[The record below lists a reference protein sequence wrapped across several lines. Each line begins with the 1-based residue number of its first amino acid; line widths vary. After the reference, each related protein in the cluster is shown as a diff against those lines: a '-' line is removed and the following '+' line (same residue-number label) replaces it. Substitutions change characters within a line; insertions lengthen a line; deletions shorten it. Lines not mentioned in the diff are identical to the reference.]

1 MKPRLYLLFIPLCV
15 LACVSHSAGTT
26 DPEQSIVDRIRT
38 IRELRTQ
45 IAADYWP
52 GFDAPEFDVP
62 LHYYTDS
69 VCYAV
74 NPLPEYRDAFAA
86 QLIYHGDGIEI
97 YKRALPDTLAFHM
110 ETHLNF
116 DDPSAC
122 DGNMPTIACSSPE
135 MTRRTVPDV
144 VSDSLWL
151 PMVLHEYAHGFQ
163 YRQPGFA
170 QAFAR
175 EMAVFDESELSRL
188 HKRVA
193 WFDRAV
199 KDENT
204 ALLAA
209 LETTDRTARASCIR
223 LFRTLRRDRKQR
235 MAAEMGDSTVRAEE
249 IYESMEGMARYVE
262 AHAGMLLGTYSGDE
276 AWMCDTDSSGYF
288 FATGYNLIRL
298 IDRCGAD
305 KSQLLTGE
313 LLPLERFLPVAT
325 DNK

>member
-1 MKPRLYLLFIPLCV
+1 MKLRLYLLFIPLCMI
-15 LACVSHSAGTT
+15 ACVSHSAGTT
-26 DPEQSIVDRIRT
+26 DPEQPIVDRIRT

-45 IAADYWP
+45 IAADCWP
-52 GFDAPEFDVP
+52 DFDAPKFDVP
-62 LHYYTDS
+62 LLYYTDS

-74 NPLPEYRDAFAA
+74 DPLPEYRDTFAA
-86 QLIYHGDGIEI
+86 RLIYHRGGIDI
-97 YKRALPDTLAFHM
+97 YKTALPDTLPFHM

-116 DDPSAC
+116 DDPTVC
-122 DGNMPTIACSSPE
+122 DGSMPTIACSSPE
-135 MTRRTVPDV
+135 ITQRTVPDV

-175 EMAVFDESELSRL
+175 EMTVFDESELSRL

-199 KDENT
+199 KAENT
-204 ALLAA
+204 TLLAA
-209 LETTDRTARASCIR
+209 LETTDRTARDSCIR

-276 AWMCDTDSSGYF
+276 AWMCNTDSSGYF

-313 LLPLERFLPVAT
+313 LLPLEHFLPAAT
-325 DNK
+325 NNQ

>member
-1 MKPRLYLLFIPLCV
+1 ME
-15 LACVSHSAGTT
+15 ACVPHPGQVSDA
-26 DPEQSIVDRIRT
+26 EQSIVDRIRT

-45 IAADYWP
+45 IAADCWP

-86 QLIYHGDGIEI
+86 RLIYHGDGIDI

-116 DDPSAC
+116 DDPTAC
-122 DGNMPTIACSSPE
+122 CCNMPTIACSSPE

-199 KDENT
+199 KAENT
-204 ALLAA
+204 TLLAT
-209 LETTDRTARASCIR
+209 LETTDRTARDSCIR
-223 LFRTLRRDRKQR
+223 LFRTLRRDRKRR

-305 KSQLLTGE
+305 KSQLLTDE
-313 LLPLERFLPVAT
+313 LLPLERFLPAAT
-325 DNK
+325 NNQ